1 MAAKVIL
8 KFDVFPK
15 EKERLEIICKSL
27 DVTKIEF
34 LRQAMRE
41 AELKIE
47 LERGN

>member
-15 EKERLEIICKSL
+15 EKEKLETICKSL
-27 DVTKIEF
+27 NITKIEF

-41 AELKIE
+41 AESKIE